1 MANINTMTQKFG
13 IALAVL
19 FSIAFVAVATP
30 VQAEGGYGYD
40 YSVVDSMPSDSWGY
54 DYSVVDSMPSDS
66 WGYDYTVV
74 DSPSSW
80 GYDYTVLDSYP
91 TYGSSYGGSSFGGF
105 GGFSMPFS
113 TMGGGGNHQSQ
124 SQSQGQSQ
132 SQSSTNTNVNNN
144 VITINQPVAQTPV
157 YPQPVCPS
165 GTTGYWPNCVYPQPP
180 QYDICPNIPGIQ
192 TTLPYGYYIQNGYCY
207 QTITSPV
214 YPITPYVTLSQ
225 VPYTGYELGP
235 VGTALYWGFLV
246 LWCLIAA
253 YLIAVKKVQNKVAAW
268 FTGSSP
274 TPSHAHVAH
283 SAPVA
288 HAPRVSAPVA
298 LRYTGID
305 PFIQS
310 QINRASK

>member
-1 MANINTMTQKFG
+1 MTTSFITG
-13 IALAVL
+13 RTI
-19 FSIAFVAVATP
+19 SIAFAMLFAATF
-30 VQAEGGYGYD
+30 VFAAATAQASDMDGGWYPESYVETGDYFSDYGGD
-40 YSVVDSMPSDSWGY
+40 YGGWIA
-54 DYSVVDSMPSDS
+54 
-66 WGYDYTVV
+66 
-74 DSPSSW
+74 
-80 GYDYTVLDSYP
+80 DSYVDTAP
-91 TYGSSYGGSSFGGF
+91 SYNDYGGWIADSYVDTAYPSYGSSYGGSSFGGF

-157 YPQPVCPS
+157 YPQPVCPA
-165 GTTGYWPNCVYPQPP
+165 GTTGVWPNCVYPQPP

-207 QTITSPV
+207 QTITPPV
-214 YPITPYVTLSQ
+214 YPTTPYVTLSQ

-268 FTGSSP
+268 FTGSNP
-274 TPSHAHVAH
+274 TPSRAHVAH

-288 HAPRVSAPVA
+288 HAPRASAPVA
-298 LRYTGID
+298 SRYAGID